1 VALAFVGQAHAAS
14 CTAADAAKRA
24 VVLVQYQHA
33 MVAQRT
39 ARIRASQNKTLAEL
53 IGAASCELPP
63 APRGFSLIA
72 ARGIAA
78 ADIATVRAALATV
91 PAYYERLGV
100 RAFGTTV
107 YVYGS
112 RAATE
117 HGYRAI
123 LGVSEH
129 DTKHLWSTATAAGS
143 LDGIFVN
150 AGSDGWKERS
160 VAQRER
166 VVAHELFHA
175 AQNALAEAG
184 WDAATEVPWLA
195 EGAAEYF
202 GTAAVVDAGL
212 MTFASHDTDVAFT
225 AVNAPLSAYQ
235 SSNSYSRPGL
245 YAIGYLAV
253 QKLVRMHGPSSVIS
267 FYRDLASGVV
277 SWRDA
282 FDMAFGE
289 TVDAF
294 YAEFGR

>member
-1 VALAFVGQAHAAS
+1 MGQARAAT

-24 VVLVQYQHA
+24 VALVRYQDAVGPH
-33 MVAQRT
+33 T
-39 ARIRASQNKTLAEL
+39 AGRNRTLAGL
-53 IGAASCELPP
+53 IAAASCELPP
-63 APRGFSLIA
+63 APRGFPVIA
-72 ARGIAA
+72 APGVA
-78 ADIATVRAALATV
+78 ADDVAIVRAAVATA

-100 RAFGTTV
+100 PAFGTTV
-107 YVYGS
+107 YVYSS
-112 RAATE
+112 RSATE

-123 LGVSEH
+123 VGVSKH
-129 DTKHLWSTATAAGS
+129 DAEQLWSTATAAGS

-150 AGSDGWKERS
+150 AGSDAWKERS
-160 VAQRER
+160 AAQRER

-175 AQNALAEAG
+175 AQNALAAAG

-195 EGAAEYF
+195 EGSAEYF
-202 GTAAVVDAGL
+202 GTAAMVDAGL

-225 AVNAPLSAYQ
+225 AVNAPLPAYQ
-235 SSNSYSRPGL
+235 GPKSYSRPGL

-253 QKLVRMHGPSSVIS
+253 EKLVQLHGPLSVIA

-282 FDMAFGE
+282 FSTAFGE
-289 TVDAF
+289 TVGRF

>member
-1 VALAFVGQAHAAS
+1 VGQAQAATCS
-14 CTAADAAKRA
+14 AADAAKRA
-24 VVLVQYQHA
+24 LALAKYQNA
-33 MVAQRT
+33 MVARRT
-39 ARIRASQNKTLAEL
+39 ARLRAGQNKTLAEL
-53 IGAASCELPP
+53 IGVASCELPP
-63 APRGFSLIA
+63 APRGFSLLA
-72 ARGIAA
+72 ARGVAPG
-78 ADIATVRAALATV
+78 DVSTVRAALATV

-100 RAFGTTV
+100 PAFGTTV

-117 HGYRAI
+117 HGYRTI
-123 LGVSEH
+123 LGVSQREAK
-129 DTKHLWSTATAAGS
+129 DLWSKATAAGS

-160 VAQRER
+160 AAQRER

-175 AQNALAEAG
+175 AQNALADAG

-195 EGAAEYF
+195 EGSAEYF
-202 GTAAVVDAGL
+202 STAAMVDARL
-212 MTFASHDTDVAFT
+212 ITFASHDSDVAFT
-225 AVNAPLSAYQ
+225 AVKAPLPAYQ
-235 SSNSYSRPGL
+235 GSNGYSRPGL

-253 QKLVRMHGPSSVIS
+253 EKLVQLHGPLSVIA

-282 FDMAFGE
+282 FSMAFGE

-294 YAEFGR
+294 YADFGR